1 MTKLLLKRE
10 VTKLRKQGKSYSDIR
25 KIIKVSKGSLS
36 LWLKDV
42 PLTDSQKNAL
52 KDRRKRAV
60 ETYRKTMS
68 LKRLRRNSEYY
79 INQIA
84 KWIPLSDREVFVAG
98 LFLYLGEGNKVSRS
112 SIGITNTDPSVVKF
126 ALYWIINSLK
136 VPRDKI
142 RIQLHLYNDM
152 DIEKEINFWLDQL
165 KMKRSCI
172 VKPYIKKSFRT
183 SLDQKGYGHGTCG
196 LFVHNTVIKENV
208 LMAIR
213 AITDKYS
220 INPIKFDIIH

>member
-1 MTKLLLKRE
+1 MTKIVLKRK
-10 VTKLRKQGKSYSDIR
+10 VISLRKEGKSYGDIR
-25 KIIKVSKGSLS
+25 KILKVSKGSLS

-42 PLTDSQKNAL
+42 LLTDDQKLAL
-52 KDRRKRAV
+52 KDRRKIAV
-60 ETYRKTMS
+60 ETYRKTMK
-68 LKRLRRNSEYY
+68 LKRQRRNSEYY
-79 INQIA
+79 KNQVN
-84 KWIPLSDREVFVAG
+84 KWVPLSEREMFIAG

-136 VPRDKI
+136 IPKNKI
-142 RIQLHLYNDM
+142 RIQLHLYGDM
-152 DIEKEINFWLDQL
+152 DFENEISFWLKEL
-165 KMKRSCI
+165 KMKRTCL

-196 LFVHNTVIKENV
+196 LFVYNTVIKENI

-213 AITDKYS
+213 AITDNYS
-220 INPIKFDIIH
+220 INPNKFDIIH